1 MEEKSLKIFNLT
13 AFSVLFALA
22 LWTLIGDDLS
32 QPLGTLSLF
41 EKLNLFEI
49 RDRLSPAIVVFVI
62 IAILIFFQRIKSDSV
77 NTQVVVAA
85 LTSGGFLLSISSYLI
100 DDDVAWAGLGKS
112 VAVFGL
118 ALAIVVLY
126 FQPKIQQ
133 STVGNKKIVPLVS
146 ALCLVAL
153 VAIYLPSIAQFS
165 GGIIDLFASSTV
177 FNELLLPVTGI
188 TPLGNF
194 ASQYTS
200 MLGWPLLALKGFSPE
215 VIMNGVLVWLFV
227 LTLFQIM
234 AIAGI
239 GKSIFR
245 KIPYPLILLYVSS
258 LILMK
263 GEKQDEIAGSIVG
276 SFFSIP
282 SRTFFPSVL
291 GLILV
296 NALFENKRKQVYQIV
311 LGALLPITA
320 LNNLEFGV
328 PAVIAIMIVVLAFYR
343 LHHVDRKAIVIK
355 FGAAVAT
362 FGIIALVFLLRSAP
376 LDLGLWTAMVRAQ
389 GSGGYMNVPMPV
401 IDTYLLVFAILSSGI
416 VIGLKSMSST
426 TNPNV
431 LKSSAIAIF
440 AGAWGV
446 MSMPYYTG
454 RSWPSH
460 IQVFFVPLT
469 ICIFG
474 IAGIFYYS
482 NYFAAKKLTAL
493 EKIVRLP
500 LMLTLVLPIA
510 TLMIA
515 PDPTTEW
522 PRATG
527 GGSEWSFEN
536 QSKTKVVTSVF
547 EAIERYELEIDES
560 VYFGDQY
567 ASTVELITGMRNGLG
582 VNTLEYSLVSAD
594 LRELAC
600 RRLPELN
607 PKFVVSQ
614 NDDSRINFVG
624 PSRLD
629 SSCPGMTVLHAPDDI
644 GVTIFSYSKPND

>member
-1 MEEKSLKIFNLT
+1 MGDKVLRVFNTT
-13 AFSVLFALA
+13 ACAVTVLLATWAFA
-22 LWTLIGDDLS
+22 GDDIS
-32 QPLGTLSLF
+32 RPLENISLF
-41 EKLNLFEI
+41 EKLNLLEI
-49 RDRLSPAIVVFVI
+49 RDRLSPAIVVLVVVNAYLFSNKLRINSLTVQLA
-62 IAILIFFQRIKSDSV
+62 IAIV
-77 NTQVVVAA
+77 TTA
-85 LTSGGFLLSISSYLI
+85 GFVLSISSYLI

-112 VAVFGL
+112 VAVVSLGL
-118 ALAIVVLY
+118 AIIVLY
-126 FQPKIQQ
+126 FQPKIEQ
-133 STVGNKKIVPLVS
+133 SIVSNKKIVTLVS
-146 ALCLVAL
+146 ALCLVVL
-153 VAIYLPSIAQFS
+153 VAAYLPSISQFS
-165 GGIIDLFASSTV
+165 GGITDLFASSTV
-177 FNELLLPVTGI
+177 FNELLLPITGI

-200 MLGWPLLALKGFSPE
+200 MLGWPLLALKGLSPE
-215 VIMNGVLVWLFV
+215 VVMNGVLVWLFV

-234 AIAGI
+234 AIAAI
-239 GKSIFR
+239 GKSIFK

-291 GLILV
+291 GLLLLS
-296 NALFENKRKQVYQIV
+296 ALFENKRKRMYQIV

-328 PAVIAIMIVVLAFYR
+328 PAVVATMIVVLTIYR
-343 LHHVDRKAIVIK
+343 LRLVERKVIVLILGSAI
-355 FGAAVAT
+355 AT
-362 FGIIALVFLLRSAP
+362 FGIIALAFALRSAP
-376 LDLGLWTAMVRAQ
+376 LDFGLWTAMVRAQ

-401 IDTYLLVFAILSSGI
+401 LDTYLLVFAILSAGI
-416 VIGLKSMSST
+416 VIGLKSMSAT

-431 LKSSAIAIF
+431 MKSSAIAIF

-460 IQVFFVPLT
+460 IQVFFIPLT

-482 NYFAAKKLTAL
+482 NYFAAKKLTST

-510 TLMIA
+510 TLLIA
-515 PDPTTEW
+515 PNPATEW
-522 PRATG
+522 SRATG
-527 GGSEWSFEN
+527 GGFEWSFEN

-547 EAIERYELEIDES
+547 DAIKRYELDINKS

-567 ASTVELITGMRNGLG
+567 ASTVQLITGMRNGLG

-607 PKFVVSQ
+607 PQIVVSQ
-614 NDDSRINFVG
+614 NDDTRINFVG

-644 GVTIFSYSKPND
+644 GVTIFSYTKPNE

>member
-1 MEEKSLKIFNLT
+1 MDEKSLKIFNLT
-13 AFSVLFALA
+13 ACSVIVALG

-32 QPLGTLSLF
+32 QPLEKISLF

-49 RDRLSPAIVVFVI
+49 RDRLSPAVVVFALI
-62 IAILIFFQRIKSDSV
+62 IVLVFSHRREITSANAQTAIA
-77 NTQVVVAA
+77 T
-85 LTSGGFLLSISSYLI
+85 LTSVGFLLSISSYLI
-100 DDDVAWAGLGKS
+100 DDDVAWAGLGKRVGILS
-112 VAVFGL
+112 FT
-118 ALAIVVLY
+118 LAIVLLY
-126 FQPKIQQ
+126 FQPRF
-133 STVGNKKIVPLVS
+133 KKAIGVNALLKTLATAVSLVILLI
-146 ALCLVAL
+146 A
-153 VAIYLPSIAQFS
+153 YLPSIAQFS
-165 GGIIDLFASSTV
+165 GGITDLFASSTV

-215 VIMNGVLVWLFV
+215 VIMIGVLVWLFL
-227 LTLFQIM
+227 LTLGQILL
-234 AIAGI
+234 IAGI
-239 GKSIFR
+239 GKSIFK
-245 KIPYPLILLYVSS
+245 KIPYPLILLYTSS

-291 GLILV
+291 GLVLV
-296 NALFENKRKQVYQIV
+296 FSIFESRNKRAYQVL

-320 LNNLEFGV
+320 LNNLEFGT
-328 PAVIAIMIVVLAFYR
+328 PAVVATIIIVLAFYR
-343 LHHVDRKAIVIK
+343 LHHVGRQSVFWILGSSLTTLGLIAIA
-355 FGAAVAT
+355 FA
-362 FGIIALVFLLRSAP
+362 LRSAP

-401 IDTYLLVFAILSSGI
+401 IGTYLLVFAILSAGF
-416 VIGLKSMSST
+416 VIGLKCISI
-426 TNPNV
+426 TNDKNL
-431 LKSSAIAIF
+431 LKSAAVAIF
-440 AGAWGV
+440 AGTWGIL
-446 MSMPYYTG
+446 SMPYYTG

-460 IQVFFVPLT
+460 IQVFFIPVTL
-469 ICIFG
+469 CIFG
-474 IAGIFYYS
+474 IAGVFYYS
-482 NYFAAKKLTAL
+482 GYFATKKLTVAQL
-493 EKIVRLP
+493 IVRLP
-500 LMLTLVLPIA
+500 LTITLVLPIA
-510 TLMIA
+510 TLLIA

-536 QSKTKVVTSVF
+536 QSKTKVVTSVLA
-547 EAIERYELEIDES
+547 AIERFELDIDNS

-600 RRLPELN
+600 RRLPKLN

-614 NDDSRINFVG
+614 NDDTRINFVG
-624 PSRLD
+624 DTRLD
-629 SSCPGMTVLHAPDDI
+629 TSCPGMEVLHAPDDI
-644 GVTIFSYSKPND
+644 GVTIFSYTKPSG

>member
-1 MEEKSLKIFNLT
+1 MGDKVLRVFNTT
-13 AFSVLFALA
+13 ACAVTVLLATWAFA
-22 LWTLIGDDLS
+22 GDDIS
-32 QPLGTLSLF
+32 QPLENISLF
-41 EKLNLFEI
+41 EKLNLLEI
-49 RDRLSPAIVVFVI
+49 RDRLSPAIVVLVVVNAYLFSNKLRINSLTVQLA
-62 IAILIFFQRIKSDSV
+62 IAIV
-77 NTQVVVAA
+77 TTA
-85 LTSGGFLLSISSYLI
+85 GFVLSISSYLI

-112 VAVFGL
+112 VAVVSLGL
-118 ALAIVVLY
+118 AIIVLY
-126 FQPKIQQ
+126 FQPKIEQ
-133 STVGNKKIVPLVS
+133 SIVSNKKIVTLVS
-146 ALCLVAL
+146 ALCLVVL
-153 VAIYLPSIAQFS
+153 VAAYLPSISQFS
-165 GGIIDLFASSTV
+165 GGITDLFASSTV
-177 FNELLLPVTGI
+177 FNELLLPITGI

-200 MLGWPLLALKGFSPE
+200 MLGWPLLALKGLSPE
-215 VIMNGVLVWLFV
+215 VVMNGVLVWLFV

-234 AIAGI
+234 AIAAI
-239 GKSIFR
+239 GKSIFK

-291 GLILV
+291 GLLLLS
-296 NALFENKRKQVYQIV
+296 ALFENKRKRMYQIV

-328 PAVIAIMIVVLAFYR
+328 PAVVATMIVALTIYR
-343 LHHVDRKAIVIK
+343 LRLVERKVIVLILGSAI
-355 FGAAVAT
+355 AT
-362 FGIIALVFLLRSAP
+362 FGIIALAFALRSAP
-376 LDLGLWTAMVRAQ
+376 LDFGLWTAMVRAQ

-401 IDTYLLVFAILSSGI
+401 LDTYLLVFAILSAGI
-416 VIGLKSMSST
+416 VIGLKSMSAT

-431 LKSSAIAIF
+431 MKSSAIAIF

-460 IQVFFVPLT
+460 IQVFFIPLT

-482 NYFAAKKLTAL
+482 NYFAARKLTST

-500 LMLTLVLPIA
+500 LMLTLMLPIA
-510 TLMIA
+510 TLLIA

-522 PRATG
+522 SRATG

-547 EAIERYELEIDES
+547 EAIKRYELDINKS

-567 ASTVELITGMRNGLG
+567 ASTVQLITGMRNGLG

-607 PKFVVSQ
+607 PQIVVSQ
-614 NDDSRINFVG
+614 NDDTRINFVG

-629 SSCPGMTVLHAPDDI
+629 SSCPGMTVLHAPDDL
-644 GVTIFSYSKPND
+644 GVTIFSYTKPNE

>member
-1 MEEKSLKIFNLT
+1 MDEKSLKLFNLT
-13 AFSVLFALA
+13 SFLVLFALG
-22 LWTLIGDDLS
+22 LWTIIGDDLS

-49 RDRLSPAIVVFVI
+49 RDRLSPAIAVFVTVFT
-62 IAILIFFQRIKSDSV
+62 LIFFHRIKIDSV
-77 NTQVVVAA
+77 NTQVVVAG
-85 LTSGGFLLSISSYLI
+85 LTSVGFLLSISSYLI
-100 DDDVAWAGLGKS
+100 DDDVTWAGLGRS
-112 VAVFGL
+112 VAAVGL
-118 ALAIVVLY
+118 ALAIIVLY
-126 FQPKIQQ
+126 FQPKIKQ
-133 STVGNKKIVPLVS
+133 SIVGNKTTVSLVS
-146 ALCLVAL
+146 ALCLVVL

-165 GGIIDLFASSTV
+165 GGIIDIFHSSTI
-177 FNELLLPVTGI
+177 FNELLLPLTGI

-234 AIAGI
+234 VIAGI

-263 GEKQDEIAGSIVG
+263 GEKQDEIAGSLVG

-282 SRTFFPSVL
+282 SRTFFPCVL

-296 NALFENKRKQVYQIV
+296 VALFENKRKQVHQIV

-328 PAVIAIMIVVLAFYR
+328 PAVIAIMFVLLAFYR
-343 LHHVDRKAIVIK
+343 LHHVERKAIMVI

-362 FGIIALVFLLRSAP
+362 FGIIALAFSLRSAP

-401 IDTYLLVFAILSSGI
+401 VDTYLLVFAILSAGI
-416 VIGLKSMSST
+416 AIGLKSMSST

-431 LKSSAIAIF
+431 MKSSAIAIF
-440 AGAWGV
+440 AGTWGV
-446 MSMPYYTG
+446 LSMPYYTG

-460 IQVFFVPLT
+460 IQIFFIPLT
-469 ICIFG
+469 VCIFG
-474 IAGIFYYS
+474 IAGIFFHS
-482 NYFAAKKLTAL
+482 NHFAAKRLTAF

-510 TLMIA
+510 TLLIA
-515 PDPTTEW
+515 PDPTVEW

-547 EAIERYELEIDES
+547 EAIKRYELDIDES

-607 PKFVVSQ
+607 PQFVVSQ
-614 NDDSRINFVG
+614 NDDTRINFVG

-629 SSCPGMTVLHAPDDI
+629 SSCPGMTVLHTPDDL

>member
-1 MEEKSLKIFNLT
+1 MGDKVLRVFNTT
-13 AFSVLFALA
+13 ACAVTVLLATWAFA
-22 LWTLIGDDLS
+22 GDDIS
-32 QPLGTLSLF
+32 QPLENISLF
-41 EKLNLFEI
+41 EKLNLLEI
-49 RDRLSPAIVVFVI
+49 RDRLSPAIVVLVVVNAYLFSNKLRINSLTVQLA
-62 IAILIFFQRIKSDSV
+62 IAIV
-77 NTQVVVAA
+77 TTA
-85 LTSGGFLLSISSYLI
+85 GFVLSISSYLI

-112 VAVFGL
+112 VAVVSLGL
-118 ALAIVVLY
+118 AIIVLY
-126 FQPKIQQ
+126 FQPKIEQ
-133 STVGNKKIVPLVS
+133 SIVSNKKIVTLVS
-146 ALCLVAL
+146 ALCLVVL
-153 VAIYLPSIAQFS
+153 VAAYLPSISQFS
-165 GGIIDLFASSTV
+165 GGITDLFASSTV
-177 FNELLLPVTGI
+177 FNELLLPITGI

-200 MLGWPLLALKGFSPE
+200 MLHSPLLALKGLSPE
-215 VIMNGVLVWLFV
+215 VVMNGVLVWLFV

-234 AIAGI
+234 AIAAI
-239 GKSIFR
+239 GKSIFK

-291 GLILV
+291 GLLLLS
-296 NALFENKRKQVYQIV
+296 ALFENKRKRMYQIV

-328 PAVIAIMIVVLAFYR
+328 PAVVATMIVALTIYR
-343 LHHVDRKAIVIK
+343 LRLVERKVIVLILGSAI
-355 FGAAVAT
+355 AT
-362 FGIIALVFLLRSAP
+362 FGIIALAFALRSAP
-376 LDLGLWTAMVRAQ
+376 LDFGLWTAMVRAQ

-401 IDTYLLVFAILSSGI
+401 LDTYLLVFAILSAGI
-416 VIGLKSMSST
+416 VIGLKSMSAT

-431 LKSSAIAIF
+431 MKSSAIAIF

-460 IQVFFVPLT
+460 IQVFFIPLT

-482 NYFAAKKLTAL
+482 NYFAARKLTST

-500 LMLTLVLPIA
+500 LMLTLMLPIA
-510 TLMIA
+510 TLLIA

-522 PRATG
+522 SRATG

-547 EAIERYELEIDES
+547 EAIKRYELDINKS

-567 ASTVELITGMRNGLG
+567 ASTVQLITGMRNGLG

-607 PKFVVSQ
+607 PQIVVSQ
-614 NDDSRINFVG
+614 NDDTRINFVG

-629 SSCPGMTVLHAPDDI
+629 SSCPGMTVLHAPDDL
-644 GVTIFSYSKPND
+644 GVTIFSYTKPNE

>member
-1 MEEKSLKIFNLT
+1 MGDKVLRVFNTT
-13 AFSVLFALA
+13 ACAVTVLLATWAFA
-22 LWTLIGDDLS
+22 GDDIS
-32 QPLGTLSLF
+32 QPLENISLF
-41 EKLNLFEI
+41 EKLNLLEI
-49 RDRLSPAIVVFVI
+49 RDRLSPAIVVLVVVNAYLFSNKLRINSLTVQLA
-62 IAILIFFQRIKSDSV
+62 IAIV
-77 NTQVVVAA
+77 TTA
-85 LTSGGFLLSISSYLI
+85 GFVLSISSYLI

-112 VAVFGL
+112 VAVVSLGL
-118 ALAIVVLY
+118 AIIVLY
-126 FQPKIQQ
+126 FQPKIEQ
-133 STVGNKKIVPLVS
+133 SIVSNKKIVTLVS
-146 ALCLVAL
+146 ALCLVVL
-153 VAIYLPSIAQFS
+153 VAAYLPSISQFS
-165 GGIIDLFASSTV
+165 GGITDLFASSTV
-177 FNELLLPVTGI
+177 FNELLLPITGI

-200 MLGWPLLALKGFSPE
+200 MLGWPLLALKGLSPE
-215 VIMNGVLVWLFV
+215 VVMNGVLVWLFV

-234 AIAGI
+234 AIAAI
-239 GKSIFR
+239 GKSIFK

-291 GLILV
+291 GLLLLS
-296 NALFENKRKQVYQIV
+296 ALFENKRKRMYQIV

-328 PAVIAIMIVVLAFYR
+328 PAVVATMIVVLTIYR
-343 LHHVDRKAIVIK
+343 LRLVERKVIVLILGSAI
-355 FGAAVAT
+355 AT
-362 FGIIALVFLLRSAP
+362 FGIIALAFALRSAP
-376 LDLGLWTAMVRAQ
+376 LDFGLWTAMVRAQ

-401 IDTYLLVFAILSSGI
+401 LDTYLLVFAILSAGI
-416 VIGLKSMSST
+416 VIGLKSMSAT

-431 LKSSAIAIF
+431 MKSSAIAIF

-460 IQVFFVPLT
+460 IQVFFIPLT

-482 NYFAAKKLTAL
+482 NYFAARKLTST

-500 LMLTLVLPIA
+500 LMLTLMLPIA
-510 TLMIA
+510 TLLIA

-522 PRATG
+522 SRATG

-547 EAIERYELEIDES
+547 EAIKRYELDINKS

-567 ASTVELITGMRNGLG
+567 ASTVQLITGMRNGLG

-607 PKFVVSQ
+607 PQIVVSQ
-614 NDDSRINFVG
+614 NDDTRINFVG

-629 SSCPGMTVLHAPDDI
+629 SSCPGMTVLHAPDDL
-644 GVTIFSYSKPND
+644 GVTIFSYTKPNE

>member
-1 MEEKSLKIFNLT
+1 MDEKSLKVFNLT

-32 QPLGTLSLF
+32 QPLGRLLLF

-200 MLGWPLLALKGFSPE
+200 MLGWPLLALKSFSPE

-263 GEKQDEIAGSIVG
+263 GEKQTKSPD
-276 SFFSIP
+276 
-282 SRTFFPSVL
+282 
-291 GLILV
+291 
-296 NALFENKRKQVYQIV
+296 Q
-311 LGALLPITA
+311 
-320 LNNLEFGV
+320 
-328 PAVIAIMIVVLAFYR
+328 
-343 LHHVDRKAIVIK
+343 
-355 FGAAVAT
+355 
-362 FGIIALVFLLRSAP
+362 
-376 LDLGLWTAMVRAQ
+376 
-389 GSGGYMNVPMPV
+389 
-401 IDTYLLVFAILSSGI
+401 LLVHFSQFL
-416 VIGLKSMSST
+416 
-426 TNPNV
+426 
-431 LKSSAIAIF
+431 
-440 AGAWGV
+440 
-446 MSMPYYTG
+446 
-454 RSWPSH
+454 H
-460 IQVFFVPLT
+460 
-469 ICIFG
+469 
-474 IAGIFYYS
+474 
-482 NYFAAKKLTAL
+482 
-493 EKIVRLP
+493 
-500 LMLTLVLPIA
+500 
-510 TLMIA
+510 
-515 PDPTTEW
+515 
-522 PRATG
+522 
-527 GGSEWSFEN
+527 
-536 QSKTKVVTSVF
+536 
-547 EAIERYELEIDES
+547 ER
-560 VYFGDQY
+560 F
-567 ASTVELITGMRNGLG
+567 
-582 VNTLEYSLVSAD
+582 
-594 LRELAC
+594 
-600 RRLPELN
+600 
-607 PKFVVSQ
+607 
-614 NDDSRINFVG
+614 
-624 PSRLD
+624 SRL
-629 SSCPGMTVLHAPDDI
+629 
-644 GVTIFSYSKPND
+644 F